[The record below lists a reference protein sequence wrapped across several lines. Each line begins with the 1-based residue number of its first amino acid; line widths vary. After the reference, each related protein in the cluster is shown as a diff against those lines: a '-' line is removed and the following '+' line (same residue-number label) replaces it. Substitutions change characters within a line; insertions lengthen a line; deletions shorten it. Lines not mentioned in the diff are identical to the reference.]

1 MPYIGR
7 ARRRLTPGAT
17 PIQYAHSGELMAE
30 TIPTDAPP
38 PHAATAGAATAAA
51 AGAAAPAAG
60 VEAAPLPVLAQFL
73 RFWHD
78 PKDEPYGLVYAVTEV
93 FPAALVDELKALVP
107 QLPAAIREGRSDAKR
122 DQKVEGLDG
131 LAYGDAAERACHA
144 LVGLLGCIRG
154 GVLDLACDALVA
166 LGKDALPFIDAVK
179 TFGYEVDMKDG
190 RNTLALFGER
200 AIWEK
205 MVRKTGLLIDRRRGN
220 LIDRL
225 VAKLFT

>member
-1 MPYIGR
+1 
-7 ARRRLTPGAT
+7 
-17 PIQYAHSGELMAE
+17 MAE
-30 TIPTDAPP
+30 TIPTDAPRP
-38 PHAATAGAATAAA
+38 DDALAGP
-51 AGAAAPAAG
+51 APAAAVPG
-60 VEAAPLPVLAQFL
+60 VGAPPAPPPVLARFL
-73 RFWHD
+73 RLWHD

-93 FPAALVDELKALVP
+93 FPAALVEDVKALLP
-107 QLPAAIREGRSDAKR
+107 ELPAAIREGRSDAKR

-131 LAYGDAAERACHA
+131 VAYGDAAERACRV

-154 GVLDLACDALVA
+154 GVLDLACEALVA

-179 TFGYEVDMKDG
+179 AFGYEVDMKDG

-205 MVRKTGLLIDRRRGN
+205 MVRKTGLLIDPHRGN
-220 LIDRL
+220 LVDRL